1 MELKNLFEKAV
12 QDVQKLKS
20 KPDNSTLLEL
30 YSLFKQANEGDV
42 SGSRPGF
49 LDLKGRAKFDAWTQ
63 KKGMPSPEAM
73 QKYVDLVQKL
83 SK

>member
-1 MELKNLFEKAV
+1 MELKILFDQAA
-12 QDVQKLKS
+12 QDVQKLSS

-30 YSLFKQANEGDV
+30 YSLFKQAQEGDV

-49 LDLKGRAKFDAWTQ
+49 LDVKGRAKFDAWAS
-63 KKGMPSPEAM
+63 KKGMTTEIAM
-73 QKYVDLVQKL
+73 QKYIELVEKL

>member
-1 MELKNLFEKAV
+1 MELKILFDQAA
-12 QDVQKLKS
+12 QDVQKLSS

-30 YSLFKQANEGDV
+30 YSLFKQAQEGDV

-49 LDLKGRAKFDAWTQ
+49 LDVKGRAKFDAWAS
-63 KKGMPSPEAM
+63 KKGMTTEIAM
-73 QKYVDLVQKL
+73 QKYIELFQKL